1 VRSQGASDLPV
12 SYQRVRGGKGPGSIK
27 SDAGHRAE
35 AKALNPAVLLV
46 VSPNC
51 LPGDQIGKD
60 CQSSQLSSVTRRQ
73 NGIVTMHSI
82 LNQMFLDLSYL
93 PLF

>member
-1 VRSQGASDLPV
+1 VPCAPRGLLIYRFLISVSGGARDLEV
-12 SYQRVRGGKGPGSIK
+12 YIK

-60 CQSSQLSSVTRRQ
+60 C
-73 NGIVTMHSI
+73 
-82 LNQMFLDLSYL
+82 
-93 PLF
+93 